1 MREAIN
7 LRQLHYFIAVAEELS
22 FRRAALRLCITQP
35 PLSRQIK
42 ALEEQLGAQ
51 LFDRSFRQ
59 ITLTDT
65 GEHFLAQARGLI
77 RHSDRMITQFRS
89 QPEPRSELE
98 IGITTVI
105 DASLFAWVEP
115 ESAKH
120 FPNLRLQVKR
130 QISMQSIRDLNA
142 GALDLA
148 IIGLPSRTA
157 GLTVERLLDEPLVV
171 GMSARHPAA
180 NRHRLALNDLS
191 RDKLYWFDR
200 KRNPAYYEH
209 CERVFT
215 RLRFKPARMIEP
227 SDYHILLGLVAEG
240 HGVALFPRSLQS
252 IKHSGIVYKELLE
265 GEQLGIG
272 IALAYRADESSETV
286 AKFVKFLKE
295 RVAAGS

>member
-1 MREAIN
+1 
-7 LRQLHYFIAVAEELS
+7 
-22 FRRAALRLCITQP
+22 
-35 PLSRQIK
+35 
-42 ALEEQLGAQ
+42 
-51 LFDRSFRQ
+51 
-59 ITLTDT
+59 
-65 GEHFLAQARGLI
+65 
-77 RHSDRMITQFRS
+77 MITQFRS

-227 SDYHILLGLVAEG
+227 SDYHILLSLVAEG